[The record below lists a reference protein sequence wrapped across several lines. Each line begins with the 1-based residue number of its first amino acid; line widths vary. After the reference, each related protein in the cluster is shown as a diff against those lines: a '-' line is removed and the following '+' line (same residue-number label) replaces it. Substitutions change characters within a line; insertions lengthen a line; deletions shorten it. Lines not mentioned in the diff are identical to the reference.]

1 MPRTVPVS
9 LTEVPGNFI
18 TSAWQ
23 NAQVKALNDF
33 LAGSGTNGVPR
44 FKGYA
49 STGQSIATGSAS
61 DVAVTLDTEDYD
73 SDNGHSTVT
82 NSSRY
87 TVQVAGVYLIMAT
100 ASFPT
105 NSTGNRK
112 LGININGTNARGG
125 VFQGPA
131 MASNSWS
138 ACVSVEQ
145 ALVVGDYIEMAVWQT
160 SGGPLSL
167 NAGGG
172 GFGPT
177 LMCHWISS

>member
-1 MPRTVPVS
+1 MARTVPQS
-9 LTEVPGNFI
+9 LTEVPGNYV

-49 STGQSIATGSAS
+49 STGQSIATGSGT
-61 DVAVTLDTEDYD
+61 DVPVTLDTEDYD
-73 SDNGHSTVT
+73 SDNGHSTST
-82 NSSRY
+82 NTSRY
-87 TVQVAGVYLIMAT
+87 TIQVAGVYTVMAT

-112 LGININGTNARGG
+112 LGINVNGGNARGG

-138 ACVSVEQ
+138 ACVCVEQ
-145 ALVVGDYIEMAVWQT
+145 AFVVGDYIELVVWQT
-160 SGGPLSL
+160 STISLSL

-172 GFGPT
+172 GFGPV